1 MAANKS
7 KMLSDEMLSDE
18 MQHRECIPRSGNR
31 SISLML
37 INACPHSLKSIV
49 SELILAA
56 LLPIIASN
64 PLDRILATKPKTYH
78 RRLFKY
84 PRDTEKSRL
93 MASVDTEKHT

>member
-84 PRDTEKSRL
+84 PRDTEKSFGK
-93 MASVDTEKHT
+93 ACC